1 MALEY
6 IISGLV
12 FLSLVTLWK
21 RGRTIFVET
30 IKHPL
35 ESTRIDID
43 QKKIKVK
50 SLGRHHLKE
59 N

>member
-12 FLSLVTLWK
+12 FVSLVTLWK
-21 RGRTIFVET
+21 RGRAIFVES

-35 ESTRIDID
+35 ETTWIEID
-43 QKKIKVK
+43 QKNIKVK
-50 SLGRHHLKE
+50 SPGRHHIRE